1 MNQYSSALDNTG
13 LLNNQTTNALLF
25 KPEVIP
31 TISKT
36 QPIIHSFAFSLY
48 MVKEANSKEQ
58 FVEMPRR
65 RCKDNI

>member
-1 MNQYSSALDNTG
+1 MNQYRGALDNTG

-36 QPIIHSFAFSLY
+36 QPLVHSFAFSLY
-48 MVKEANSKEQ
+48 MVKEENYKFKRAI
-58 FVEMPRR
+58 
-65 RCKDNI
+65 C